1 MYFKSNSRNSIKRFS
16 SKDAKSIVRST
27 IKRMICAVYSEKE
40 ISIYKTAA
48 SHEFF
53 KENFGELIS
62 ISLSIS
68 ENIKLSDRY

>member
-1 MYFKSNSRNSIKRFS
+1 MYSRNNSRDSVKRFS
-16 SKDAKSIVRST
+16 SRDAKSIVQST
-27 IKRMICAVYSEKE
+27 IKRMICAGYSEKE
-40 ISIYKTAA
+40 ISIYKTAV